1 MEESVAI
8 LRALAAGFDPR
19 TGEEFQEDG
28 AWSDPKVIRA
38 LFRAAEALE
47 GSGRGGAAR
56 GVRNLPPAAGK
67 PWTPEED
74 ERLKSEFRT
83 ITELRSL
90 AELHARTTGA
100 ISARLVRWGL
110 IDPPGRPAARPAAEG
125 S

>member
-1 MEESVAI
+1 
-8 LRALAAGFDPR
+8 LAGGVDPR
-19 TGEEFQEDG
+19 TGEEFQEEG

-47 GSGRGGAAR
+47 GKGRGGAAR

-67 PWTPEED
+67 PWTLEED
-74 ERLKSEFRT
+74 ERLKTEFRT
-83 ITELRSL
+83 TTDLQSL

-110 IDPPGRPAARPAAEG
+110 IEPPARPAPAG